1 MMSLKRFYTTIY
13 YIGHNESLE
22 LDLVTQEFKVIRNLG
37 KYKVEKDK
45 KFDNRITQY

>member
-1 MMSLKRFYTTIY
+1 MSLKRFYTTIY
-13 YIGHNESLE
+13 YIGHDENLE